1 MSRASSREEEKSNKR
16 SSRAPKS
23 DPREEGME
31 ERTGEAAKE
40 RGYPGGTS
48 TISLPEGV
56 EFFNPEGETYNL
68 DIIPY
73 EVTDPSNL
81 DKIPEGKFWWR
92 RRYLIHRNIGIEN
105 QSYLCLKTI
114 GEHCPICE
122 HIAPLR
128 KDWAKNKDI
137 IKPIQAKTRD
147 MLNVDLGDRKGIRI
161 LDISNFNFTDKLMEE
176 IDETGD
182 KYRRFWMT
190 TGGHTVVV
198 RFKMETFDKRDFPKA
213 SRIDFESRDNL
224 SERMLNKAVNLDEVL
239 NVLSYDELN
248 NIFMEMVE
256 EPGTDEGP
264 ERSEE
269 DGASSSS
276 SPRRSKSDDK
286 NACPCGHTLGKDKD
300 KHDDCTDD
308 AKCSEDQYD
317 SCADEKDRLEKE

>member
-1 MSRASSREEEKSNKR
+1 MPRASSREKAKSNR
-16 SSRAPKS
+16 GSTRAPKS

-31 ERTGEAAKE
+31 ERTGEAAKD
-40 RGYPGGTS
+40 RGTIGGSNTV
-48 TISLPEGV
+48 SLPEGI

-73 EVTDPSNL
+73 EVTDPGNL
-81 DKIPEGKFWWR
+81 DKIPEDKLWWR
-92 RRYLIHRNIGIEN
+92 RRYLIHRNIGVEN
-105 QSYLCLKTI
+105 QSYLCPKTI
-114 GEHCPICE
+114 GERCPICE

-128 KDWAKNKDI
+128 KDWTKHKHI

-147 MLNVDLGDRKGIRI
+147 MFNVDLGDRKGIRI

-190 TGGHTVVV
+190 TGGYTIIV

-224 SERMLNKAVNLDEVL
+224 SERMLNKAVNLDKVL

-248 NIFMEMVE
+248 NIFMEMADEPEAESERDE
-256 EPGTDEGP
+256 EAGAEG
-264 ERSEE
+264 S
-269 DGASSSS
+269 GKSSK
-276 SPRRSKSDDK
+276 RSKSDDK
-286 NACPCGHTLGKDKD
+286 NSCPYGHTLGKDKD
-300 KHDDCTDD
+300 QTDDCTNED
-308 AKCSEDQYD
+308 KCSEEQYGL
-317 SCADEKDRLEKE
+317 CEDEKDRLDKE